1 MDQAIFK
8 FRQAEDASL
17 SYIGR
22 RVDAEYVGGFSQ
34 KFKRELIF
42 KDNNWFWTE
51 RAKSTSDPEATKVIL
66 LSWEVI
72 FISYAPF
79 KHLFSLFGKLLI

>member
-1 MDQAIFK
+1 MFEILCDIGILSSNYMDQAIFK

-42 KDNNWFWTE
+42 KDNN
-51 RAKSTSDPEATKVIL
+51 
-66 LSWEVI
+66 
-72 FISYAPF
+72 
-79 KHLFSLFGKLLI
+79 